1 MCHMT
6 QQFHFC
12 AYSQKNPKQGLASI
26 LTKTKN
32 EKKKKKTNHHHQKNR
47 RMKQLS
53 NYEWVKI

>member
-32 EKKKKKTNHHHQKNR
+32 EKKKKTNHQNPKNR
-47 RMKQLS
+47 RWKQLS
-53 NYEWVKI
+53 IYQWVKI